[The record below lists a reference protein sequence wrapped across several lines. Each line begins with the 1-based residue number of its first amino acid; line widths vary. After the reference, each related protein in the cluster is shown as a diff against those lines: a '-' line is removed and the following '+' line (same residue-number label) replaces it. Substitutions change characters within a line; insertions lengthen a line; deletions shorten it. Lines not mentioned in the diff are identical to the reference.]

1 MCSLATTND
10 KDITWAFVDYL
21 GASSQADLWFNDLT
35 QAMQESWAWLETTF
49 VARWP

>member
-35 QAMQESWAWLETTF
+35 QAMQESWAWLETAF
-49 VARWP
+49 VAWWP